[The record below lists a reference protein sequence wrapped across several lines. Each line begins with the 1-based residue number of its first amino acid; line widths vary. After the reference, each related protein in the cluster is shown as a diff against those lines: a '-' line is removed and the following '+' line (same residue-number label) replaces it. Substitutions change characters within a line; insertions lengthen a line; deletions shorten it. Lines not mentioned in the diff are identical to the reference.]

1 MKRTKRT
8 ETSVLMR
15 NNRGKR
21 RRKKGKTSQRR
32 AKELSSTGEDEINL
46 KGNKEG
52 NAEPVRL
59 KLICADPYSL
69 YERTSLRQGARKEHD
84 GSETAL
90 EKCEEDRKH
99 VSKGQHKLSLPPLR
113 ERRLDRKQLTFED
126 GGRVIKHSIL
136 DTKTN
141 NKIQTDNIAVTSEG
155 RNKLA
160 LSLSFAGIYDLDEM
174 NLESITT
181 NTKRNNKLDGILKS
195 SSDKTETKDTLGKTE
210 GFSDGVT
217 KSEDPEKN
225 NNERTKCYVIK
236 TLTLEDESPSSQRT
250 LFQDK
255 LVLPGI
261 KKSSVPTHSTKGFGG
276 ECKVVA
282 KARGENRLPRIVESE
297 NRTSTFAD
305 SCSKRTNIIAHRRKE
320 RVHDNSFEQVYLGR
334 NMPWLPVLINGRTT
348 MS

>member
-1 MKRTKRT
+1 
-8 ETSVLMR
+8 MR

-52 NAEPVRL
+52 NPEPLPDEVRL
-59 KLICADPYSL
+59 KLVCADPYSL
-69 YERTSLRQGARKEHD
+69 YERSSLRQGARKEND

-90 EKCEEDRKH
+90 EKYEEDRKH

-136 DTKTN
+136 DTKTKD
-141 NKIQTDNIAVTSEG
+141 KIQTDNIAVTSEG

-160 LSLSFAGIYDLDEM
+160 LSLSFAGIYDLGEM

-181 NTKRNNKLDGILKS
+181 NTKRNKKLDGILKS
-195 SSDKTETKDTLGKTE
+195 SSDKTETKDTLDKTE

-225 NNERTKCYVIK
+225 TTDERTKCYVIK

-261 KKSSVPTHSTKGFGG
+261 KKNSVPTHSTKGFGG

-282 KARGENRLPRIVESE
+282 KARGENKLPRIGACE
-297 NRTSTFAD
+297 NRTLTFAD
-305 SCSKRTNIIAHRRKE
+305 SCSKRTNIAHRRKDG
-320 RVHDNSFEQVYLGR
+320 VHDDSFEEVYLGR
-334 NMPWLPVLINGRTT
+334 NMSWLPVLINGRTT

>member
-1 MKRTKRT
+1 MT
-8 ETSVLMR
+8 

-32 AKELSSTGEDEINL
+32 AKELSSTEEDEINL
-46 KGNKEG
+46 KGTKED
-52 NAEPVRL
+52 NAEPVPDEVRL

-69 YERTSLRQGARKEHD
+69 YERTSLRQRTRKEND
-84 GSETAL
+84 GSETAFG
-90 EKCEEDRKH
+90 KYEEDRKH
-99 VSKGQHKLSLPPLR
+99 VSKGQHKLSLPPLK
-113 ERRLDRKQLTFED
+113 ERRLDRKQLTFEN
-126 GGRVIKHSIL
+126 GGRVIEHSIL

-141 NKIQTDNIAVTSEG
+141 DKIQNDNITVTSEG

-174 NLESITT
+174 NLEGKPT
-181 NTKRNNKLDGILKS
+181 NTKKNKKLDGILKS
-195 SSDKTETKDTLGKTE
+195 SSDRTEIKDTLDKTE

-217 KSEDPEKN
+217 KSKDPEKN
-225 NNERTKCYVIK
+225 TNERTKCYVIK

-261 KKSSVPTHSTKGFGG
+261 KKNSVPTHSTKGFGG
-276 ECKVVA
+276 ERKVVT
-282 KARGENRLPRIVESE
+282 KARVENRLPRIDDSE
-297 NRTSTFAD
+297 NRKLTFTD

-320 RVHDNSFEQVYLGR
+320 RVHDNSFEEVYIGR
-334 NMPWLPVLINGRTT
+334 NMPWLPVLINGKTT